1 MIEIFIYPPV
11 VYHEENLM
19 SEKNSKHPNHAA
31 ELARLNRAIGQLEG
45 IKKMINEERYC
56 VDILMQLKAAR
67 SAIKNIEMNVLERHM
82 QMCLV
87 KAGRSGDDDEINNK
101 VDELIK
107 LIKNFS

>member
-1 MIEIFIYPPV
+1 
-11 VYHEENLM
+11 M
-19 SEKNSKHPNHAA
+19 SEKITKHPNHTA

-67 SAIKNIEMNVLERHM
+67 SAVKNIEMNVLERHM

-87 KAGRSGDDDEINNK
+87 KASKSGDDNEINNK
-101 VDELIK
+101 VDELTK